1 MHWAVRFFVARLGLC
16 IALPTIIAAP
26 IVMDAVGAS
35 IDSPK
40 EFFFAYVPMVIAIK
54 NAYRGGVSRVSLMP
68 LA

>member
-1 MHWAVRFFVARLGLC
+1 
-16 IALPTIIAAP
+16 
-26 IVMDAVGAS
+26 MDAVGAS
-35 IDSPK
+35 IGSSE